1 MIEIEPIKATIFAPV
16 QPHRLERR
24 VSGMPERC
32 ALRLITTPAPQ
43 ESALMGSKYTGCCI
57 ALLCRTVYHPP
68 TAPGGPRCWLDCA
81 YLAEHCC
88 RECSCVSSCTKA
100 LAWYLHCEET
110 TVETL
115 SWRRHWSG
123 QSRWMPD
130 RAAAAV
136 CLMEL
141 RLRGRPET
149 NGSERWK
156 VLRPSYCW

>member
-1 MIEIEPIKATIFAPV
+1 MD
-16 QPHRLERR
+16 
-24 VSGMPERC
+24 
-32 ALRLITTPAPQ
+32 
-43 ESALMGSKYTGCCI
+43 SKYTGCCI

-68 TAPGGPRCWLDCA
+68 TAPSGPRCWLDCA

-88 RECSCVSSCTKA
+88 RMCSCVSSCTKA

-115 SWRRHWSG
+115 SWRQHWSG

-136 CLMEL
+136 CLMEQSAATEL
-141 RLRGRPET
+141 LLVKHERRCWNTRGLDVTRGQQHVTVFCTRELY
-149 NGSERWK
+149 NFGGMARYILS
-156 VLRPSYCW
+156 SG